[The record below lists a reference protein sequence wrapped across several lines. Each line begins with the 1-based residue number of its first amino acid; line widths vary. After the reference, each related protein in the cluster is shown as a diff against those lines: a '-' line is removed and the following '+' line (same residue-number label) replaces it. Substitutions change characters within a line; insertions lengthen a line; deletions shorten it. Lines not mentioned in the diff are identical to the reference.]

1 MNLSVNSVL
10 LLENHKR
17 YIILKQVTYMDV
29 QYYFAMAIDDNN
41 KTIPTDIVFITYYS
55 IESYIDIVTDEEI
68 IKNLIKI
75 I

>member
-1 MNLSVNSVL
+1 
-10 LLENHKR
+10 
-17 YIILKQVTYMDV
+17 MDV

-41 KTIPTDIVFITYYS
+41 KTIPTDIVFITYDS